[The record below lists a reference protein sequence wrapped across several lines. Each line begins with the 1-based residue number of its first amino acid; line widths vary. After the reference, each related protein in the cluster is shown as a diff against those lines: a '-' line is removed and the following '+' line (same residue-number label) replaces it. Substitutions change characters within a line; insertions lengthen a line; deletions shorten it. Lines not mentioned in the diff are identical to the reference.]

1 MLPLSKKIK
10 NLILLSI
17 VPFFSLINS
26 ILQAQYEYDGFHWG
40 LVLYTADSLNLG
52 LLPYKEVF
60 VHYGILTSKINA
72 IILKIFSNNFL
83 YLFALS
89 SVLYAFSIY
98 IQSLLVLRLTNF
110 YYALITGLIIFFL
123 HPYAIYPWHSYYLF
137 FLINIFLLFRFS
149 ENILLNKISYFIL
162 SLSILFS
169 ESFFLAS
176 ILIFIFYFILIYI
189 SGQYRYFFLLNVFV
203 NRILIYLI
211 PIIIFLFYLNLNN
224 IFFDW
229 QKYNQMGKIFLELLN
244 MSLYELVLVFP
255 KNLFLYSFKYIFV
268 TPNWLIYLIL
278 IIFNIF
284 YLFNFLRQNFKK
296 KNFSK
301 NINQNE
307 IFLVLISFCSLV
319 LLYQT
324 LHSFVIFKFSCGLI
338 LGLIVL
344 ICYMSKLKNSENKII
359 LICIIFL
366 YSLNAFSFF
375 KTENNELYVY
385 NFKKEEY
392 VKNDYFDYFRSQKWD
407 EKTWKHLVEL
417 DIKLSKIVTK
427 CNIQNG
433 TNLSGD
439 GIISVLMRKKVNTE
453 QILPWYDLN
462 QKGWQN
468 KYFTTMWKYF
478 DTQTLKFLNKKINS
492 KDIVIYTDK
501 ENYPNMYINKEFFK
515 IEKNMKAIDLPY
527 SYENKNKVLIIPNN
541 CEIY

>member
-1 MLPLSKKIK
+1 M
-10 NLILLSI
+10 
-17 VPFFSLINS
+17 
-26 ILQAQYEYDGFHWG
+26 
-40 LVLYTADSLNLG
+40 
-52 LLPYKEVF
+52 F

-83 YLFALS
+83 YLFSLS

-176 ILIFIFYFILIYI
+176 ILILIFDFILIYI

-284 YLFNFLRQNFKK
+284 YLFNFLRQNLKK
-296 KNFSK
+296 K
-301 NINQNE
+301 
-307 IFLVLISFCSLV
+307 
-319 LLYQT
+319 
-324 LHSFVIFKFSCGLI
+324 KF
-338 LGLIVL
+338 
-344 ICYMSKLKNSENKII
+344 
-359 LICIIFL
+359 
-366 YSLNAFSFF
+366 
-375 KTENNELYVY
+375 
-385 NFKKEEY
+385 
-392 VKNDYFDYFRSQKWD
+392 R
-407 EKTWKHLVEL
+407 
-417 DIKLSKIVTK
+417 
-427 CNIQNG
+427 
-433 TNLSGD
+433 
-439 GIISVLMRKKVNTE
+439 
-453 QILPWYDLN
+453 
-462 QKGWQN
+462 
-468 KYFTTMWKYF
+468 
-478 DTQTLKFLNKKINS
+478 
-492 KDIVIYTDK
+492 
-501 ENYPNMYINKEFFK
+501 
-515 IEKNMKAIDLPY
+515 
-527 SYENKNKVLIIPNN
+527 
-541 CEIY
+541 